1 MGVPGLSEWLKAL
14 SLEDRSCE
22 VIAWCE
28 EQGAATLTEVAENR
42 EELAHVL
49 GGIPELKDG
58 RALTLAELV
67 SLRIYSHD
75 LEEIL
80 MALISVLDEDQL
92 QHVEL
97 SLKPGLSSLLARLAL
112 RSGGRRA
119 PPASCAPGPEGSAA
133 SGCLGDARAPRGIA
147 VTAETASQLR
157 PGDEVV
163 LHVLTGGWQGW
174 HVCEVLEVRT
184 QSFYLRHLEDG
195 FEENIPWALLGGG
208 SYHIELL
215 GQEGHVPEPS
225 YFSKAS
231 QVEVTAAPYIS
242 RRDARLLRLAER
254 GVGSQRGA
262 RGNADELCE
271 SCGRSAWRGRRS
283 REDGALYCD
292 DCWAEWPDS

>member
-14 SLEDRSCE
+14 SLEDRSRE

-49 GGIPELKDG
+49 GDIPELKEG
-58 RALTLAELV
+58 GALTLAELV
-67 SLRIYSHD
+67 SQRIYSHD

-80 MALISVLDEDQL
+80 IALISVLDEDRL
-92 QHVEL
+92 QHVEI
-97 SLKPGLSSLLARLAL
+97 SLKPGLSALLARLAL
-112 RSGGRRA
+112 RCRQA
-119 PPASCAPGPEGSAA
+119 PPASCSPGPQGSAA
-133 SGCLGDARAPRGIA
+133 SGCLGDSRAPRGIA
-147 VTAETASQLR
+147 LTAETASQLS
-157 PGDEVV
+157 PGDQVV
-163 LHVLTGGWQGW
+163 LHVLAGRWQGW
-174 HVCEVLEVRT
+174 HICEVLEVRT
-184 QSFYLRHLEDG
+184 QSFYLRHVEDG

-215 GQEGHVPEPS
+215 GQDSHVSEPS
-225 YFSKAS
+225 YFTKTS

-254 GVGSQRGA
+254 VVGSQRGA
-262 RGNADELCE
+262 RGADELCDG
-271 SCGRSAWRGRRS
+271 CGRSAWRGQRS

-292 DCWAEWPDS
+292 ECWAEWPDS

>member
-1 MGVPGLSEWLKAL
+1 MGVPGLSEWLKEL

-80 MALISVLDEDQL
+80 MALIAVLDEDQL
-92 QHVEL
+92 QHAEL
-97 SLKPGLSSLLARLAL
+97 SLKPGLASLLTRLAL
-112 RSGGRRA
+112 RSKGRQA
-119 PPASCAPGPEGSAA
+119 PPASGAPGPQGSAF
-133 SGCLGDARAPRGIA
+133 SGCLGDARAPRGSA
-147 VTAETASQLR
+147 VTNETASQLS

-163 LHVLTGGWQGW
+163 LHVLTGRWQGW
-174 HVCEVLEVRT
+174 HVCEVLEVRR

-262 RGNADELCE
+262 RGNADEVCE
-271 SCGRSAWRGRRS
+271 GCGRSAWRGHRS

-292 DCWAEWPDS
+292 DCWAE